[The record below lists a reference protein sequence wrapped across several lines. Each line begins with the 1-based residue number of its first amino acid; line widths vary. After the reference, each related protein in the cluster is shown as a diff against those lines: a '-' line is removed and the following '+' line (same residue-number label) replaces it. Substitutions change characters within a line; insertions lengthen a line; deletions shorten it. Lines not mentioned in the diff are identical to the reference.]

1 MQHQRPLVDKDRL
14 RISADQISQRGS
26 ARVVVRRKVID
37 LEQRIA
43 LTADD
48 PHRLGIALP
57 YPAGHKT
64 EQQTEYQGHRDEK
77 RSDNPPE
84 APYPLSRRTVE
95 RQYVQ
100 STGARCVQGNKR
112 QQLLP

>member
-26 ARVVVRRKVID
+26 ARVVIRGQVID

-48 PHRLGIALP
+48 PHRLGVALP
-57 YPAGHKT
+57 HPAGHKA
-64 EQQTEYQGHRDEK
+64 EQQTEHQGDRDKK

-84 APYPLSRRTVE
+84 APHPLSRRTVE
-95 RQYVQ
+95 RQ
-100 STGARCVQGNKR
+100 
-112 QQLLP
+112 

>member
-1 MQHQRPLVDKDRL
+1 MPNL
-14 RISADQISQRGS
+14 RTKFLTVPGQM
-26 ARVVVRRKVID
+26 ID

-57 YPAGHKT
+57 YPARHEAEQKT
-64 EQQTEYQGHRDEK
+64 EDQGDRDEK

-84 APYPLSRRTVE
+84 APHPLSRRAVE
-95 RQYVQ
+95 RQ
-100 STGARCVQGNKR
+100 
-112 QQLLP
+112 